1 MHNTNDSKIIDF
13 RKAKMVREKK
23 LPGWYIG
30 QRDAG
35 IESRSIRL
43 PEKPNFRDLPLVGPN
58 RMPPEYLAA

>member
-1 MHNTNDSKIIDF
+1 MKNANESKVIDF
-13 RKAKMVREKK
+13 RKARKARQSQ
-23 LPGWYIG
+23 LSGWYIG

-35 IESRSIRL
+35 IENRSIRL